1 MAIFFND
8 QRLTHMSKGD
18 AYLWS
23 KFLNKYP
30 DYFSNIRYDVRVGK
44 SVKLKQDDPEW
55 LKKSADS
62 LSRKR
67 IDIVANRDKITF
79 VIEVRVRAK
88 SNVVGE
94 LINYVQLYKM
104 YYPYTNTVSP
114 LLITDAVEADLLLT
128 LQNLQIPFYIV

>member
-55 LKKSADS
+55 TTVQNV
-62 LSRKR
+62 LSVHKYCF
-67 IDIVANRDKITF
+67 AFT
-79 VIEVRVRAK
+79 
-88 SNVVGE
+88 
-94 LINYVQLYKM
+94 
-104 YYPYTNTVSP
+104 YY
-114 LLITDAVEADLLLT
+114 
-128 LQNLQIPFYIV
+128 